1 MSALYMIKKEKSS
14 GSFKKI
20 KILTFNALKYLFVCF
35 YSFFMIECIIVKI
48 YLFSEEFM
56 QIALLTT
63 PYLESFYRNA
73 LSQIKL
79 DTVVTVYAYY
89 AYPHVVALYQQI
101 EEQYDGFLV
110 GGTAPMRIIEG
121 SYPEHKP
128 IRNIECGISNFYRE
142 INRVIFEYQDFDL
155 KYAYFDFCDYVC
167 PRNERSLIDLMKEG
181 RFEEWFED
189 NQKYMDQMSPE
200 EMWRTLDEIRNRH
213 IQLWQSGQIKYSLSR
228 RSLILPDIMEA
239 GVNCR
244 FINCSNDDILRTYQL
259 LVNDI
264 TIQKLE
270 KNRPAVIS
278 VTTEDYTPENVLIL
292 TRALHNFSRKNFL
305 DFLIEKHE
313 NHLKIFS
320 NYHAAERITQNFSS
334 CTLKPFLEHRCKFP
348 VYLGYGVG
356 ETLQNALSNSSSALK
371 AAQNS
376 ADHTSYL
383 INETKE
389 TIALCGSGNLI
400 TLPRNVSPQVLD
412 LADKTGFSTLTIQK
426 VLKAHEL
433 LGDVEF
439 TSKDLAETL
448 HITLRSANRILDTLV
463 RYNLA
468 VVLYNRQ
475 DGSKGRPQK
484 VYQMMLN
491 LPS

>member
-1 MSALYMIKKEKSS
+1 MR
-14 GSFKKI
+14 
-20 KILTFNALKYLFVCF
+20 
-35 YSFFMIECIIVKI
+35 
-48 YLFSEEFM
+48 
-56 QIALLTT
+56 IALLTT
-63 PYLESFYRNA
+63 PYLESFYRDA
-73 LSQIKL
+73 VAQIQL
-79 DTVVTVYAYY
+79 EHVIEVYAYY
-89 AYPHVVALYQQI
+89 TYPHIISLYSQI

-142 INRVIFEYQDFDL
+142 INRVIYEYQDFDL

-167 PRNERSLIDLMKEG
+167 PGNEHSLVELMREG
-181 RFEEWFED
+181 RFEEWFQD
-189 NQKYMDQMSPE
+189 NQKYMDQMGPE
-200 EMWRTLDEIRNRH
+200 DMWKTLDAIRTRH
-213 IQLWQSGQIKYSLSR
+213 IELWKSGKIKYSLSR
-228 RSLILPDIMEA
+228 RSLILPDILEA

-244 FINCSNDDILRTYQL
+244 FINCSNDDIMRTYQL

-278 VTTEDYTPENVLIL
+278 VCPEEYTPENVAAL
-292 TRALHNFSRKNFL
+292 TRALHNFSRQNFM
-305 DFLIEKHE
+305 DFLIEDQQD
-313 NHLKIFS
+313 HLEVFS
-320 NYHAAERITQNFSS
+320 NYHAVERMTRNFSS
-334 CTLKPFLEHRCKFP
+334 CTLKPFLERRCHFP
-348 VYLGYGVG
+348 VTLGYGVG
-356 ETLQNALSNSSSALK
+356 ESLQNALANSIDAWK

-376 ADHTSYL
+376 ADHTSHL
-383 INETKE
+383 INETRE
-389 TIALCGSGNLI
+389 TIALSGSGSLI

-439 TSKDLAETL
+439 TSKDLADTL

-468 VVLYNRQ
+468 AILYNRQ
-475 DGSKGRPQK
+475 TGAKGRPQK

-491 LPS
+491 LDH